1 MYNIIADFHTH
12 TIYSHGQ
19 GTILDN
25 VEAARRK
32 GLKKIAITDHGF
44 GHFTYGVS
52 ERDIHKMRDEIDE
65 INSTYDDIEVLLGV
79 EANLIGLDGTVDL
92 EDDYLD
98 FFDIVLMG
106 FHHGAIPNSIKDA
119 WGLFGRNVVGKVL
132 PFMDKSL
139 RQDNTMAM
147 IRAIGQYPIDIITH
161 PGAKIDIDSRLLA
174 RQAAKHDVAL
184 EINAGHG
191 YMTVEYVK
199 IAMEEGV
206 SFVINS
212 DAHTPERVGD
222 FDRAIE
228 IAKQAGLEP
237 SRIIN
242 AK

>member
-1 MYNIIADFHTH
+1 MAECG
-12 TIYSHGQ
+12 GQ
-19 GTILDN
+19 
-25 VEAARRK
+25 
-32 GLKKIAITDHGF
+32 
-44 GHFTYGVS
+44 
-52 ERDIHKMRDEIDE
+52 
-65 INSTYDDIEVLLGV
+65 
-79 EANLIGLDGTVDL
+79 
-92 EDDYLD
+92 
-98 FFDIVLMG
+98 
-106 FHHGAIPNSIKDA
+106 
-119 WGLFGRNVVGKVL
+119 VL

-147 IRAIGQYPIDIITH
+147 IRAIGQYPKDIITH